1 MELNSTVTFDWEGTQ
16 FEGTIEKEYENSV
29 LISVI
34 NPSMEIKDKYLGRL
48 VVSKKVFQL
57 NNIK

>member
-34 NPSMEIKDKYLGRL
+34 NPSIEIKDKYLGRL
-48 VVSKKVFQL
+48 VVSKKS
-57 NNIK
+57 ISA

>member
-1 MELNSTVTFDWEGTQ
+1 MEINSTVTFDWQGTQ

-34 NPSMEIKDKYLGRL
+34 NPSLEIKDKYLGRL
-48 VVSKKVFQL
+48 IVSKKSVTA
-57 NNIK
+57 

>member
-1 MELNSTVTFDWEGTQ
+1 LELNSTVTFDWEGTQ
-16 FEGTIEKEYENSV
+16 IEGTIEKEYENSV

-48 VVSKKVFQL
+48 VVSKKSVSA
-57 NNIK
+57 